1 MIIET
6 KAPISIE
13 DLKKHFTEKDVSY
26 LIDYSTSELKGKKL
40 LTYLSN
46 LDIPADIKNVDLE
59 LVKEYTKEYIMHPT
73 KTVREII
80 IIGSNAIFAPKFLLK
95 NIKKN

>member
-1 MIIET
+1 
-6 KAPISIE
+6 
-13 DLKKHFTEKDVSY
+13 LKTG
-26 LIDYSTSELKGKKL
+26 I
-40 LTYLSN
+40 N
-46 LDIPADIKNVDLE
+46 LE

-95 NIKKN
+95 NIK

>member
-6 KAPISIE
+6 KAPIAIDE
-13 DLKKHFTEKDVSY
+13 LKKYFTDKDVSY
-26 LIDYSTSELKGKKL
+26 LIDYEKSDLKGKKL

-59 LVKEYTKEYIMHPT
+59 LVKEIIKEAN
-73 KTVREII
+73 V
-80 IIGSNAIFAPKFLLK
+80 S
-95 NIKKN
+95 

>member
-13 DLKKHFTEKDVSY
+13 DLKKHFTENDVSY
-26 LIDYSTSELKGKKL
+26 LIDYSKSELKWIKH

-46 LDIPADIKNVDLE
+46 
-59 LVKEYTKEYIMHPT
+59 
-73 KTVREII
+73 
-80 IIGSNAIFAPKFLLK
+80 
-95 NIKKN
+95 